1 MKTTEIRLR
10 RRPNGMPRLE
20 DFESVEVE
28 LPPLQDGEVRVANLL
43 MAVEPPLRIMT
54 GGETGM
60 IKQIMVG
67 EAIRGP
73 AIGRVTESMA
83 PDLAPGDLVLNRTR
97 GWRDD
102 YVCGRAEL
110 TTVQQRA
117 PELSQY
123 LGGLGFSGF
132 SAYVGL
138 EWVLD
143 PGPGQTIFV
152 SSAAGAAGAVVCQLA
167 KRRGCRVLGGVSTDE
182 KRDWLLDELGLD
194 GAVNYRT
201 TDLAGFLR
209 DEAPDGL
216 DAGYDTVGGKVLE
229 AIITAVKQRGTI
241 VHMGSTSQYN
251 ENRYRAPPANYF
263 ELLEK
268 GVTLYALNASLSMD
282 RAREAFDDLEELY
295 ARGELKLPQ
304 AFFEGLDSAPAAFIA
319 LMSGSAT
326 GKIIVRLGDG
336 G

>member
-1 MKTTEIRLR
+1 MKTSEIRLR
-10 RRPNGMPRLE
+10 SRPDGMPKVE
-20 DFESVEVE
+20 DFEKVEVE
-28 LPPLQDGEVRVANLL
+28 LPALQDGEVSVVNML

-73 AIGRVTESMA
+73 AIGKVMESRA
-83 PDLAPGDLVLNRTR
+83 PNLAPGDLVLNRTK
-97 GWRDD
+97 GWRGA
-102 YVCGRAEL
+102 YVCDRAEL
-110 TTVQQRA
+110 TRVEQRA
-117 PELSQY
+117 PELSHY

-143 PGPGQTIFV
+143 PQAGETVFV
-152 SSAAGAAGAVVCQLA
+152 SSAAGAAGSIVCQLA

-182 KRDWLLDELGLD
+182 KRDWLLNELGLD
-194 GAVNYRT
+194 GAVNYAA
-201 TDLAGFLR
+201 TDLLGFLR
-209 DEAPDGL
+209 EQAPGGL

-229 AIITAVKQRGTI
+229 AIITAVKQRGAV

-268 GVTLYALNASLSMD
+268 GVTLHALNASLSMD
-282 RAREAFDDLEELY
+282 RAKEAFDDLEDLY

-304 AFFEGLDSAPAAFIA
+304 VFFDGLDSAPQAFIA

-326 GKIIVRLGDG
+326 GKIIVRLAEA
-336 G
+336 